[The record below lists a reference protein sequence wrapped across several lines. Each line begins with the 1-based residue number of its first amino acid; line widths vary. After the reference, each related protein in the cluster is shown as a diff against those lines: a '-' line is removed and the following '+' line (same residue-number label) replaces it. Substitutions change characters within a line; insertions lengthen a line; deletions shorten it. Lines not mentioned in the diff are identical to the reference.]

1 MPYAAYEPDGSP
13 HPYVCLAGLQDFDQ
27 LEADFRAFSK
37 NRAAAAP
44 ADVAA
49 RAHRQLPL
57 LGKEQLFARLF
68 APPAR
73 QNGGLFPCL
82 SSDYCAG
89 SIEED
94 PFDIAM
100 RLRGKKAR
108 TSLER
113 QCGSCLRRRKL
124 QPVRSASRLLPQERF
139 CAFMKDEMDLP
150 YLRGAVLGLVYLSRM
165 RQLPELA
172 DPAMGCV
179 QAVTLQSGILLPPPR
194 ESAAW
199 QLDPTCFLYRVEGE
213 NTRNLLFSLKTCK
226 ALKVNDN
233 FFRLCECLCRGYTA
247 GDVAQDTALCGP
259 LDPQEIA
266 PLYAEVR
273 RTLSAYGMAD

>member
-1 MPYAAYEPDGSP
+1 
-13 HPYVCLAGLQDFDQ
+13 
-27 LEADFRAFSK
+27 
-37 NRAAAAP
+37 
-44 ADVAA
+44 
-49 RAHRQLPL
+49 
-57 LGKEQLFARLF
+57 
-68 APPAR
+68 
-73 QNGGLFPCL
+73 
-82 SSDYCAG
+82 
-89 SIEED
+89 
-94 PFDIAM
+94 
-100 RLRGKKAR
+100 
-108 TSLER
+108 
-113 QCGSCLRRRKL
+113 
-124 QPVRSASRLLPQERF
+124 
-139 CAFMKDEMDLP
+139 MKDEMDLP

-247 GDVAQDTALCGP
+247 GDVAQDTALYGP